1 MTPLFWLPPN
11 IMFGIVV
18 VYRTIRNIILK
29 SGVLKLIK
37 AIFFD
42 LDDTLL
48 WDQKSV
54 AEAFAST
61 CKVAEERVGVDPKSL
76 EEAVREAARTLYS
89 AYDFYPFT
97 QMIGINPFE
106 GLWGNFLDENDDE
119 FKKMK
124 ETAPMYRRDAWTM
137 GLKKLGVDDPD
148 FGYELA
154 ERFPEERRKVPFIY
168 EEAIRTLDVLK
179 EKYKLL
185 LLTNGSPDL
194 QNTKLAI
201 SPEISPYFDQIVI
214 SGAFGRGK
222 PDPSIFE
229 HALSLLSLKKGE
241 AIMVGDNLMT
251 DILGANRAGIKSVWI
266 NRHHKE
272 RNEVIPAYEIKHLE
286 ELFPILE
293 KLV

>member
-1 MTPLFWLPPN
+1 M
-11 IMFGIVV
+11 
-18 VYRTIRNIILK
+18 
-29 SGVLKLIK
+29 IK

-54 AEAFAST
+54 KEAFHAT
-61 CKVAEERVGVDPKSL
+61 CKVAEERYGLDPNAL
-76 EEAVREAARTLYS
+76 EEAVREAARNIYS
-89 AYDFYPFT
+89 NYDFYSFT

-106 GLWGNFLDENDDE
+106 GLWGNFPDEHLED

-124 ETAPMYRRDAWTM
+124 ETVPGYRKDAWTA
-137 GLKKLGVDDPD
+137 GLEALGVKDAE

-154 ERFPEERRKVPFIY
+154 ERFPEERRKAPFVY
-168 EEAIRTLDVLK
+168 EDTFNTLDLLK
-179 EKYKLL
+179 EQYQLL

-194 QNTKLAI
+194 QNTKLTI
-201 SPEISPYFDQIVI
+201 TPEISPYFDHIVI

-222 PDPSIFE
+222 PDPTIFE
-229 HALSLLSLKKGE
+229 HALSLLSIDKDE

-266 NRHHKE
+266 NRHEKE
-272 RNEVIPAYEIKHLE
+272 RNEVIPTYEIKQLS

-293 KLV
+293 KLK